1 VNLKVLLPTESLINE
16 VVSKVSAEAE
26 NGSFTL
32 LPRHI
37 DFTAVLVPGILA
49 FVTEDG
55 QEKFLAVD
63 EGILVKQGSEVLV
76 STINAAQ
83 SSDLTEL
90 KRTVSEQFEELNEWE
105 KKARTAL
112 VRLESN
118 FVQYFME
125 IEERPF

>member
-1 VNLKVLLPTESLINE
+1 MNLKVLLPTESLINE
-16 VVSKVSAEAE
+16 VVIKVSAEAE

-37 DFTAVLVPGILA
+37 DFTAALVPGILA
-49 FVTEDG
+49 FVTQDG
-55 QEKFLAVD
+55 QERFLAVD
-63 EGILVKQGSEVLV
+63 EGILVKQGAEVLV
-76 STINAAQ
+76 STINAVQ

-118 FVQYFME
+118 FVQYFMQ
-125 IEERPF
+125 IDERP

>member
-16 VVSKVSAEAE
+16 AVIKVSAEAE

-37 DFTAVLVPGILA
+37 DFTAALVPGILA
-49 FVTEDG
+49 FVTQDG

-63 EGILVKQGSEVLV
+63 EGILVKQGPEVLV
-76 STINAAQ
+76 STINAVQ

-118 FVQYFME
+118 FVQYFMQ
-125 IEERPF
+125 IDERP